1 MSSGKSAFRSFGQV
15 IESLADTWRSA
26 FRAAP
31 TARAGD
37 DVARDRDRDRDRDRR
52 RLPVPLGLPTT
63 PRPAVAELALLIH
76 QLPRGPAAQ
85 PLRELWRAL
94 ATHGGSLDALPS
106 AALQSALESL
116 RAPALGADRSPGL
129 QQLDELLQRELLVR
143 GRRRLDAAPAGLDQ
157 RVPR

>member
-31 TARAGD
+31 TAGAGD
-37 DVARDRDRDRDRDRR
+37 DTGRDRDRRR
-52 RLPVPLGLPTT
+52 RLPVPLGLPTP

-76 QLPRGPAAQ
+76 QLPPGPAAQ

-94 ATHGGSLDALPS
+94 ATHGGSLDPLPS

-116 RAPALGADRSPGL
+116 RAPALAADRSPGL
-129 QQLDELLQRELLVR
+129 RQLDELLQRELLVR
-143 GRRRLDAAPAGLDQ
+143 GRRRLDAAPAGMDQ
-157 RVPR
+157 RVSR

>member
-15 IESLADTWRSA
+15 IDALADTWRSA

-31 TARAGD
+31 ATGPGD
-37 DVARDRDRDRDRDRR
+37 DTGRGRRR
-52 RLPVPLGLPTT
+52 RLPVPLGLPT
-63 PRPAVAELALLIH
+63 PSRPAVAELALLIH
-76 QLPRGPAAQ
+76 QLPPGPAAQ

-116 RAPALGADRSPGL
+116 RAPALAADLSPGL
-129 QQLDELLQRELLVR
+129 RQLDELLQRELLVR
-143 GRRRLDAAPAGLDQ
+143 GRRRLDAAPAGMDQ
-157 RVPR
+157 RVQR